1 MVNSITVRVRSP
13 WKEKLKQ
20 PTEEELD
27 MLDLAFE
34 PDDDSRLAC
43 QILVKADLDGLEVE
57 VPAGVCVFFFL
68 SVGFLLLC
76 LLL

>member
-1 MVNSITVRVRSP
+1 MRVKSP
-13 WKEKLKQ
+13 WKERLKP

-43 QILVKADLDGLEVE
+43 QILVKADLVGLEVE
-57 VPAGVCVFFFL
+57 VPSGVKNRLQDHDF
-68 SVGFLLLC
+68 
-76 LLL
+76 